1 MAKNH
6 DENKDLRSVARVC
19 RVNYSDKTI
28 TYDPNAMIG
37 IRRWGK
43 IDYLVHYCGWHL
55 IRLRGAGSGGYIG
68 GNSNNTNS
76 TKTYTRDSKRF
87 AKEHKLTDKTKRG
100 GNNKRAKQ

>member
-6 DENKDLRSVARVC
+6 DENKDLRSVAQVC

-55 IRLRGAGSGGYIG
+55 IRMKGAGSGGYLG

-76 TKTYTRDSKRF
+76 TKTYARDSKRS

>member
-6 DENKDLRSVARVC
+6 DENKDLRSVAQVC

-28 TYDPNAMIG
+28 SYDPNALIG

-55 IRLRGAGSGGYIG
+55 IRLRGAGTGGYVG
-68 GNSNNTNS
+68 KANTTTSN
-76 TKTYTRDSKRF
+76 KTYARDSKRQ
-87 AKEHKLTDKTKRG
+87 AKEHKLTDKTKR
-100 GNNKRAKQ
+100 NK